1 MLLSDIQLLESR
13 ILVVDDNIANVL
25 FIEQLLELA
34 GYTDVRSTTSSEES
48 LTIFYEWQPQLVILD
63 LHMPGLTGYDVL
75 QQIRAVDEEIYT
87 PVLVFTADVT
97 SDTRRRALEIGAS
110 DFLTKPGDATEILLR
125 VRNFLRLRHMI
136 ERAHD
141 QNLALESR
149 VKERTYELQTAYEE
163 VYHHLAKAGE
173 YRDDDTGEHA
183 GRVSKLSGQIA
194 REYGLSEELAS
205 NIELAS
211 ALHDLGK
218 IGIPDSIL
226 LKPGKLTEEE
236 YDVMKTHTTIG
247 ANVLHG
253 TSSAILRLAQKIA
266 ISHHERWDGRG
277 YPNGTSGEHIPIGG
291 RIVAVADTFDAIV
304 SKRPYK
310 ESKLPDEALQ
320 EILKCSGHQF
330 DPSVVAA
337 FERVYNKLQSE
348 EIKDAA

>member
-1 MLLSDIQLLESR
+1 LLSDIQLLESK

-48 LTIFYEWQPQLVILD
+48 LTIYYEWHPQLVILD
-63 LHMPGLTGYDVL
+63 LHMPVLTGYDVL
-75 QQIRAVDEEIYT
+75 QQIRAVDGDVYT

-97 SDTRRRALEIGAS
+97 SDTRRRALDMGAS

-136 ERAHD
+136 EMAHD

-163 VYHHLAKAGE
+163 VYLHLAKAGE

-183 GRVSKLSGQIA
+183 GRVSKLAGQIA
-194 REYGLSEELAS
+194 RELGLSEEISS

-226 LKPGKLTEEE
+226 LKPGKLTQEE
-236 YDVMKTHTTIG
+236 YEIMKTHTTIG
-247 ANVLHG
+247 ASVLHG
-253 TSSAILRLAQKIA
+253 TSSTILRLAQKIA
-266 ISHHERWDGRG
+266 VSHHERWDGKG
-277 YPNGTSGEHIPIGG
+277 YPMGTSGENIPIGG

-310 ESKLPDEALQ
+310 ESRSPEEAFQ
-320 EILKCSGHQF
+320 EILNCAGHQF
-330 DPSVVAA
+330 DPKVVEA
-337 FERVYNKLQSE
+337 FERVFKKMQSADIE
-348 EIKDAA
+348 VAA